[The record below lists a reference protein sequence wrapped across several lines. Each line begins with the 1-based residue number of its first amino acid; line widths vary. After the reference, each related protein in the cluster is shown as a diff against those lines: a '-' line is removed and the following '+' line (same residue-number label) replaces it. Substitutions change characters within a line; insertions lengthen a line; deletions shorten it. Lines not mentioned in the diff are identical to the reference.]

1 MHEPFS
7 RLYQFFY
14 ELDQNYCLPV
24 MNLTAKCRE
33 DSDMIVIDKVYE
45 YLSDI

>member
-1 MHEPFS
+1 MNHFLDS
-7 RLYQFFY
+7 YQFFY
-14 ELDQNYCLPV
+14 ELDQNYNLPV
-24 MNLTAKCRE
+24 MNLTAKRRE